1 MGHFY
6 LVPYNDT
13 KKGCKV
19 AQFQMGWKGFYQL
32 ALRSGY
38 YKKIVCLPIKKG
50 ELISWNE
57 LEETI
62 EVKLI
67 EDEEE
72 REKAETIGY
81 YCYYEYL
88 TGFRKAMYWNKK
100 RMELHAKRYSQGYRN
115 DIAKGTKYT
124 YWSTDFDSM
133 AMKTMLRQLIS
144 KYGIM
149 STELQEAYN
158 KDMATIEND
167 GSYEYV
173 DNKNIEEDLPQI
185 EKNEKDVKK
194 VDIESL

>member
-1 MGHFY
+1 MGHYY
-6 LVPYNDT
+6 LVPYNDS

-19 AQFQMGWKGFYQL
+19 AQFQMGWKGYFQL

-38 YKKIVCLPIKKG
+38 YKKIVCLALKKG

-67 EDEEE
+67 EDDEE
-72 REKAETIGY
+72 RENAETIGY

-88 TGFRKAMYWNKK
+88 TGFRKAIYWSKK
-100 RMELHAKRYSQGYRN
+100 KMEAHAKRYSQGYRN
-115 DIAKGTKYT
+115 DLAKGTKYT
-124 YWSTDFDSM
+124 FWSSNFDEM
-133 AMKTMLRQLIS
+133 AKKTMLRHLIS

-158 KDMATIEND
+158 KDMAELSTD
-167 GSYEYV
+167 GTYEYV
-173 DNKNIEEDLPQI
+173 DNEEKTEEPKVEI
-185 EKNEKDVKK
+185 KSEVKEIK
-194 VDIESL
+194 IDEA